1 MIFYEDRIFNLE
13 QRTWKNAL
21 LFLLIRLKQDD
32 HAQTFLCSFPIPIEQ
47 KGLIVSYFSKHSPTF
62 LEFLD
67 VIRQQNQFLSFFV
80 E

>member
-1 MIFYEDRIFNLE
+1 MKTEFSIWSIAE
-13 QRTWKNAL
+13 RTWKNAL

-67 VIRQQNQFLSFFV
+67 VIRQQNQFPSFFV